1 MTEGRLYFLN
11 KLDPNRPIEEKY
23 VTEINGNRESFINQD
38 DALLFLFD
46 NGIKNYKY
54 LTKEVSEYKNLDNL
68 LSYEL
73 WQLRNRVGYVL
84 YELESYVNQEDV
96 IQKRKAYIWRFVGF
110 GRSCFAE
117 TKEELKEK
125 VIALIDFYNEDP
137 KDYGHSKYPY
147 YTQYTR
153 V

>member
-1 MTEGRLYFLN
+1 MIVTEGRLYFLN

-73 WQLRNRVGYVL
+73 WQLRNRVG
-84 YELESYVNQEDV
+84 
-96 IQKRKAYIWRFVGF
+96 
-110 GRSCFAE
+110 
-117 TKEELKEK
+117 
-125 VIALIDFYNEDP
+125 
-137 KDYGHSKYPY
+137 
-147 YTQYTR
+147 
-153 V
+153 